1 MLGLMKTIYKLLML
15 VCVAFVSLS
24 CGGKK
29 GSDGPQVAGQMVAEW
44 HLVSVSGLSTSAV
57 PQVYINFAS
66 DMKFEMYQKVGD
78 VMRYRKYVGTYKVSG
93 NVVTG
98 TYSDGEDWGSEYAVS
113 FDNELMVMTAQN
125 GSAEVCRY
133 EKKALSA
140 SDKANA
146 EVVTKS
152 EEDSRRFL

>member
-1 MLGLMKTIYKLLML
+1 MLGLMKNIYKILML
-15 VCVAFVSLS
+15 VCVAFISLS

>member
-1 MLGLMKTIYKLLML
+1 ML
-15 VCVAFVSLS
+15 VCIAFMSLS

-29 GSDGPQVAGQMVAEW
+29 GSDGPHVASEIIAEW
-44 HLVSVSGLSTSAV
+44 HLVSVSGMASSSV
-57 PQVYINFAS
+57 PQVYIAFAS
-66 DMKFEMYQKVGD
+66 DLTFEMYQKVGD
-78 VMRYRKYVGTYKVSG
+78 VMRYRKYDGIYKVSG

-98 TYSDGEDWGSEYAVS
+98 KYSDGEDWGSEYVVS
-113 FDNELMVMTAQN
+113 FENEHMVMTAQN

-146 EVVTKS
+146 EVMTKS
-152 EEDSRRFL
+152 EDDFRRFL